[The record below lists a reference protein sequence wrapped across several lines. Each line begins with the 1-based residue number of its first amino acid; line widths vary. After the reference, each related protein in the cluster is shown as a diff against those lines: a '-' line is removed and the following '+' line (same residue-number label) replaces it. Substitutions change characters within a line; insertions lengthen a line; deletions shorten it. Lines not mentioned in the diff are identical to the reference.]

1 MVRFTRQQEQSLVA
15 AAFMVAVA
23 VFIWVMLFAAAI
35 DVGGLATGASEFAVE
50 YELVTHIVQPGET
63 LWGIAQRYR
72 PNEDPRKVVY
82 EIQEAS
88 GIEGGLIM
96 AYQLVLVPIPGEGG
110 V

>member
-23 VFIWVMLFAAAI
+23 VFLWVMLFIAALEINRPA
-35 DVGGLATGASEFAVE
+35 GADETAGKH
-50 YELVTHIVQPGET
+50 ELVRHVVQPGET

-88 GIEGGLIM
+88 GIEGGLIR

>member
-23 VFIWVMLFAAAI
+23 VFLWVMLFIAALEINGPA
-35 DVGGLATGASEFAVE
+35 GADETAE
-50 YELVTHIVQPGET
+50 KQELVRHVVQPGET

-72 PNEDPRKVVY
+72 PGEDPRRVVA

-88 GIEGGLIM
+88 GIEGGLIR

>member
-23 VFIWVMLFAAAI
+23 VFIWVVLFAAAI
-35 DVGGLATGASEFAVE
+35 EINRPADADEIAAE
-50 YELVTHIVQPGET
+50 YDIVTHVVQPGET

-72 PNEDPRKVVY
+72 PNEDPRKVVI
-82 EIQEAS
+82 EIQVAS
-88 GIEGGLIM
+88 GIDSALIRE
-96 AYQLVLVPIPGEGG
+96 YQLVLVPIPSEGG